1 MSTPA
6 QEGSPSNLSAMA
18 DGEPLAVGV
27 GDRVGLLATIVDTKP
42 DFAMVNVD
50 GVTPPGTFIC
60 VDYAS
65 LLPVQEPAGP
75 EPGP

>member
-1 MSTPA
+1 
-6 QEGSPSNLSAMA
+6 MA
-18 DGEPLAVGV
+18 DREQLAIGV
-27 GDRVGLLATIVDTKP
+27 GDRVALLATIVDTKP

-65 LLPVQEPAGP
+65 LLHVQELSGP

>member
-1 MSTPA
+1 
-6 QEGSPSNLSAMA
+6 MA
-18 DGEPLAVGV
+18 DREPPAIGA
-27 GDRVGLLATIVDTKP
+27 GDRVALLATVVDTKP
-42 DFAMVNVD
+42 DFVMVNVD

-65 LLPVQEPAGP
+65 LLQVQELRAP